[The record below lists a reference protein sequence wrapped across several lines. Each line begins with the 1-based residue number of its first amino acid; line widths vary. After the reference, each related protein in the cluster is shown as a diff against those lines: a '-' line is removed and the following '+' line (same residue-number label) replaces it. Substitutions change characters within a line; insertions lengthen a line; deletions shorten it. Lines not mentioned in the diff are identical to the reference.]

1 MMAHWIRQDGKTG
14 ALTLKAALIGFHY
27 LPSWHTGEELAM
39 TMLHLIDC
47 VEIPMRGISVRF
59 I

>member
-1 MMAHWIRQDGKTG
+1 MTTHWIGWDEKTG
-14 ALTLKAALIGFHY
+14 GLTLKAALIGFHY

-39 TMLHLIDC
+39 TMLHLIDHIE
-47 VEIPMRGISVRF
+47 VPMGCISALF